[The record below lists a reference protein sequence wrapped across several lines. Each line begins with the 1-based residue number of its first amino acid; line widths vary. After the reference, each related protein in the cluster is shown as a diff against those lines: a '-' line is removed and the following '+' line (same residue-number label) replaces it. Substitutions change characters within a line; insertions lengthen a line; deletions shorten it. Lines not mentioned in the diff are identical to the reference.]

1 MSIDVLIAKASVFLG
16 KQIVQNMFQTKGSIL
31 HSLTRLYNLS
41 YRLSILR
48 ETKLEEI
55 TKASANSVEKKQSFW
70 YPRRNGFIKTTQIV
84 HMHIAE

>member
-55 TKASANSVEKKQSFW
+55 TKASANWVEKNTIVLVLKQKWLHKNNSDCTHA
-70 YPRRNGFIKTTQIV
+70 YC
-84 HMHIAE
+84 